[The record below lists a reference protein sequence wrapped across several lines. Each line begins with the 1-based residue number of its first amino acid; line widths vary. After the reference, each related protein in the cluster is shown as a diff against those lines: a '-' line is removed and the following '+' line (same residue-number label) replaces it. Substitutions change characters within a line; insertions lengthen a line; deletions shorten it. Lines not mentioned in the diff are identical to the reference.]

1 MRCEWKQVKLGDV
14 ATVKGGKRLPKNV
27 NLINTPNT
35 HPYIRVRDLNDRVT
49 LELNDSFL
57 YVDDETQK
65 GISRYVVNSDDIV
78 ISIVGTI
85 GLVAKI
91 GKTLDGANLTEN
103 CVKITNLQNIDKE
116 YLFYYL
122 KSVFGQQ
129 EIMRGIVGAVQQKL
143 PIKNIQEITIKCPE
157 LIEQKKIAAILFAL
171 DEKIAINRAIN
182 DNLEQ
187 QAVTIF
193 KSWFVE
199 YSPFDGIEPK
209 EWETV
214 NLEKITSLISRGI
227 APKYSDNSDQIV
239 INQKCIRNH
248 MIDLSQ
254 ARTHTPKVINEKWLR
269 FGDLLINST
278 GDGTLGRAAQ
288 VWFQPQN
295 ITVDSHVTVV
305 RPAKEN
311 LIFYIGLWGV
321 LHEREIESLHTG
333 STGQTEL
340 PKERVKA
347 LELHLP
353 DNGTLDRFNTLIAPM
368 AAAIVSMQ
376 NENNKLAILRDAL
389 LPKLMSGEIDVSAV
403 QL

>member
-1 MRCEWKQVKLGDV
+1 MEIREVKLGEV
-14 ATVKGGKRLPKNV
+14 AMVKGGKRLPKGI
-27 NLINTPNT
+27 NLITKPNS
-35 HPYIRVRDLNDRVT
+35 HPYIRVQDLNGKRT
-49 LELNDSFL
+49 LELDGSFEF
-57 YVDDETQK
+57 VDDETQK
-65 GISRYVVNSDDIV
+65 AISRYIVTNGDI
-78 ISIVGTI
+78 ILSIVGTI
-85 GLVAKI
+85 GLVSI
-91 GKTLDGANLTEN
+91 VGDSLNEANLTEN
-103 CVKITNLQNIDKE
+103 CVKLTSFSGIDRD
-116 YLFYYL
+116 YLYYYL
-122 KSVFGQQ
+122 RSSYGQQ
-129 EIMRGIVGAVQQKL
+129 EIARGTVGAVQAKL
-143 PIKNIQEITIKCPE
+143 PIKNIQDITIPLPDE
-157 LIEQKKIAAILFAL
+157 VAQGKIAAILSSL
-171 DEKIAINRAIN
+171 DTKIEINQRIN
-182 DNLEQ
+182 DNLMQ
-187 QAVTIF
+187 QAVAIF

-199 YSPFDGIEPK
+199 YSPFDGIAPK

-227 APKYSDNSDQIV
+227 APKYSDNSDQTV
-239 INQKCIRNH
+239 INQKCIRDH

-278 GDGTLGRAAQ
+278 GDGTLGRTAQ

-295 ITVDSHVTVV
+295 ITVDSHVTIV

-311 LIFYIGLWGV
+311 LIFYIGLWGI

-340 PKERVKA
+340 PRERVKA

-368 AAAIVSMQ
+368 AAAIVSKQ
-376 NENNKLAILRDAL
+376 NENNKLATLRDAL
-389 LPKLMSGEIDVSAV
+389 LPKLMSGEIDVSSI

>member
-14 ATVKGGKRLPKNV
+14 ATVRGGKRLPKNV

-35 HPYIRVRDLNDRVT
+35 HPYIRVRDLNDRVM

-157 LIEQKKIAAILFAL
+157 LIEQKKIAAILSAL

-182 DNLEQ
+182 ENLYA
-187 QAVTIF
+187 QAKAI
-193 KSWFVE
+193 
-199 YSPFDGIEPK
+199 FDGHFINIDAIPAGWRKGNLLDIANYLNGLAMQKFRPQGHEIGLPVLKIK
-209 EWETV
+209 ELRQGSCDDSSERCSLSIKPEYIIHDGDVIFSWSGSLLVDVWCGGTCGLNQHLFKVTSDVYDKWFYYLWTAHHLARFIAIASDKATTMGHIKREELAKAEV
-214 NLEKITSLISRGI
+214 LIPCEKDYTSLSSIMQPVFELIISNR
-227 APKYSDNSDQIV
+227 
-239 INQKCIRNH
+239 
-248 MIDLSQ
+248 
-254 ARTHTPKVINEKWLR
+254 
-269 FGDLLINST
+269 
-278 GDGTLGRAAQ
+278 
-288 VWFQPQN
+288 
-295 ITVDSHVTVV
+295 
-305 RPAKEN
+305 
-311 LIFYIGLWGV
+311 
-321 LHEREIESLHTG
+321 IES
-333 STGQTEL
+333 
-340 PKERVKA
+340 R
-347 LELHLP
+347 
-353 DNGTLDRFNTLIAPM
+353 
-368 AAAIVSMQ
+368 
-376 NENNKLAILRDAL
+376 KLAALRDEL

>member
-1 MRCEWKQVKLGDV
+1 MSEFRTIRELCSVVVDCPHSTPKWTANGKIVIRNNNIKHGRIDFSSPSYTDDEHFAQRIKRAKPQPGDIIITREAPIGDV
-14 ATVKGGKRLPKNV
+14 GMIPE
-27 NLINTPNT
+27 NTECCLGQRMVLLRANQSVCDNF
-35 HPYIRVRDLNDRVT
+35 YL
-49 LELNDSFL
+49 LYSLQSL
-57 YVDDETQK
+57 YVQHQ
-65 GISRYVVNSDDIV
+65 ISWSE
-78 ISIVGTI
+78 GTGTTVSNLRI
-85 GLVAKI
+85 PHLEQIQIPYLPLEQQAKI
-91 GKTLDGANLTEN
+91 S
-103 CVKITNLQNIDKE
+103 
-116 YLFYYL
+116 
-122 KSVFGQQ
+122 SVL
-129 EIMRGIVGAVQQKL
+129 R
-143 PIKNIQEITIKCPE
+143 
-157 LIEQKKIAAILFAL
+157 AL
-171 DEKIAINRAIN
+171 EEKIENNRRLN
-182 DNLEQ
+182 DNLMQ

-199 YSPFDGIEPK
+199 YSPFDGIEPQ

-353 DNGTLDRFNTLIAPM
+353 DNGTLDRFNSLIAPM
-368 AAAIVSMQ
+368 VAAIVSKQ
-376 NENNKLAILRDAL
+376 NENNKLATLRDAL
-389 LPKLMSGEIDVSAV
+389 LPKLMSGEIDVSAI

>member
-1 MRCEWKQVKLGDV
+1 MEIREVKLGEV
-14 ATVKGGKRLPKNV
+14 ATVKGGKRLPKGI
-27 NLINTPNT
+27 NLITKPNA
-35 HPYIRVRDLNDRVT
+35 HPYIRVRDLNGKRT
-49 LELNDSFL
+49 LELDGSFEF
-57 YVDDETQK
+57 VDDETQK
-65 GISRYVVNSDDIV
+65 AISRYIVINGDIV
-78 ISIVGTI
+78 LSIVGTI
-85 GLVAKI
+85 GLVSI
-91 GKTLDGANLTEN
+91 VGDSLNEANLTEN
-103 CVKITNLQNIDKE
+103 CVKLTSFSGIDRD
-116 YLFYYL
+116 YLYYYL
-122 KSVFGQQ
+122 RSSYGQQ
-129 EIMRGIVGAVQQKL
+129 EIARGTVGAVQAKL
-143 PIKNIQEITIKCPE
+143 PIKNIQDITIPLPDE
-157 LIEQKKIAAILFAL
+157 VTQGRIAAILSSL
-171 DEKIAINRAIN
+171 DTKIEINQRIN
-182 DNLEQ
+182 DNLMQ

-199 YSPFDGIEPK
+199 YSPFDGIEPQ

-321 LHEREIESLHTG
+321 LHEREIEIITYFHTF
-333 STGQTEL
+333 QTQ
-340 PKERVKA
+340 
-347 LELHLP
+347 
-353 DNGTLDRFNTLIAPM
+353 IAGINQIQVRPC
-368 AAAIVSMQ
+368 IIIGSMQ
-376 NENNKLAILRDAL
+376 TRSTREFSSECISR
-389 LPKLMSGEIDVSAV
+389 
-403 QL
+403 

>member
-1 MRCEWKQVKLGDV
+1 METREVKLGEV
-14 ATVKGGKRLPKNV
+14 ATVKGGKRLPKGI
-27 NLINTPNT
+27 NLITKPNS
-35 HPYIRVRDLNDRVT
+35 HPYIRVRDLNGKRI
-49 LELNDSFL
+49 LELDDSFEF
-57 YVDDETQK
+57 VDDETQK
-65 GISRYVVNSDDIV
+65 AISRYIVTNGDIV
-78 ISIVGTI
+78 LSIVGTI
-85 GLVAKI
+85 GLVSI
-91 GKTLDGANLTEN
+91 VGDSLNEANLTEN
-103 CVKITNLQNIDKE
+103 CVKLTPFSGIDRD
-116 YLFYYL
+116 YLYYYL
-122 KSVFGQQ
+122 RSSYGQQ
-129 EIMRGIVGAVQQKL
+129 EIARGTVGAVQAKL
-143 PIKNIQEITIKCPE
+143 PIKNIQDITIPLPDE
-157 LIEQKKIAAILFAL
+157 VAQGKIAAILSSL
-171 DEKIAINRAIN
+171 DTKIEINQRIN
-182 DNLEQ
+182 DNLQQ
-187 QAVTIF
+187 QAVAIF

-199 YSPFDGIEPK
+199 YSPFEGIEPK

-368 AAAIVSMQ
+368 AAAIVSKQ
-376 NENNKLAILRDAL
+376 NENNKLATLRDTL
-389 LPKLMSGEIDVSAV
+389 LPQLMSGEIDVSAV